1 MYWMALTM
9 NNNDEHPKPTYFYQ
23 TKPESNR
30 LSESS
35 FLVRHPSRDVSP
47 EFEVKENPYFVK
59 HINLP
64 PETSVAIE
72 CRYMSFKKTENP
84 VYVIEAFLIAHKEN
98 LYPPFWVLDHIA
110 GAFEQYHKLQG
121 TKPLDEVFKLKVG
134 KGQTPLFKSLSEDER
149 DQMLCQHVH
158 NLCVL
163 FKISIDE
170 SCFMV
175 SRYFEEEDLN
185 KTLFDMKDISE
196 DTIKDKYI
204 KKWKKIFNVDI
215 YKERILSCNEQDNK
229 AYIQGFLD
237 KLPEDDSRYLKDKY
251 TL

>member
-1 MYWMALTM
+1 
-9 NNNDEHPKPTYFYQ
+9 
-23 TKPESNR
+23 
-30 LSESS
+30 
-35 FLVRHPSRDVSP
+35 
-47 EFEVKENPYFVK
+47 
-59 HINLP
+59 
-64 PETSVAIE
+64 
-72 CRYMSFKKTENP
+72 
-84 VYVIEAFLIAHKEN
+84 LIAHKEN

-175 SRYFEEEDLN
+175 SRYFEEEDWN

-237 KLPEDDSRYLKDKY
+237 KLPKDDARYLKDKY